1 MMRPHEVRLS
11 ARVLVGPGTVP
22 RLGDV
27 THDLG
32 ARRALL
38 VADSGIVEAGYVER
52 TAALLREAAIDVCRF
67 HDFGANP
74 DSRMVEAGR
83 ELAASAGVDVI
94 VGLGGGSSLDC
105 AKGINFVLTNGGSM
119 SDYRGYGKAT
129 RPMLPMVGVP
139 TTAGTGSDAQSYAL
153 ISDAVTHAKMA
164 CGDSKAAFRTVIL
177 DPELTVSQPWMV
189 TAVSGIDA
197 ISHAVESYVT
207 TRRTELSDMFAREAW
222 RLLGSNYERVLL
234 VPDDVDARGAMLLG
248 AHEAGMAIEQS
259 MLGAAHACA
268 NPLTARYGTPHGVA
282 VGVMLPHIVRW
293 NDPQVGQRYAELLS
307 ISGDADESDAGARL
321 ADRLERLAAAG
332 GLPASL
338 SELGVSRGDLA
349 SLSADAATQWTGTC
363 NPRPFDVGAALALYE
378 QAFQR

>member
-1 MMRPHEVRLS
+1 
-11 ARVLVGPGTVP
+11 
-22 RLGDV
+22 
-27 THDLG
+27 
-32 ARRALL
+32 
-38 VADSGIVEAGYVER
+38 
-52 TAALLREAAIDVCRF
+52 
-67 HDFGANP
+67 
-74 DSRMVEAGR
+74 
-83 ELAASAGVDVI
+83 
-94 VGLGGGSSLDC
+94 
-105 AKGINFVLTNGGSM
+105 
-119 SDYRGYGKAT
+119 
-129 RPMLPMVGVP
+129 
-139 TTAGTGSDAQSYAL
+139 
-153 ISDAVTHAKMA
+153 
-164 CGDSKAAFRTVIL
+164 
-177 DPELTVSQPWMV
+177 
-189 TAVSGIDA
+189 
-197 ISHAVESYVT
+197 
-207 TRRTELSDMFAREAW
+207 
-222 RLLGSNYERVLL
+222 LLGSNYERVLL